1 MIVKSQDLKIK
12 NKFHLFM
19 ARLRKF
25 VAYRRLE
32 RPYTRTSKFKAKAY
46 IRMTPNVKVVRF
58 NSGDA
63 SKSFNCTLNLLSKS
77 DLQIRDNALE
87 SARQTSNKLLETF
100 LGLSGF
106 HLKVKVYPFHV
117 LREHALASGAGADR
131 FSSGMA
137 HSFGKPLGVAAR
149 VRKGQAI
156 FQVDVD
162 KQNVEVARQALE
174 RASKKLPCSCTIQ
187 ITEKK

>member
-1 MIVKSQDLKIK
+1 
-12 NKFHLFM
+12 M

-32 RPYTRTSKFKAKAY
+32 RPYTRTSKYKGKAY
-46 IRMTPNVKVVRF
+46 IKTNPVPKVVRF
-58 NSGDA
+58 ETGA
-63 SKSFNCTLNLLSKS
+63 PGRSFQCTLSLMSKD

-87 SARQTSNKLLETF
+87 SARQTSNKLLETY
-100 LGLSGF
+100 LGLNGF
-106 HLKVKVYPFHV
+106 HLKVKVYPYHV

-137 HSFGKPLGVAAR
+137 HSFGKPTGIAAR
-149 VRKGQAI
+149 VRKGQSL
-156 FQVDVD
+156 FQVSVD
-162 KQNVEVARQALE
+162 RQNMEIAKQALE

-187 ITEKK
+187 VVENKVITPSILKQIKLNT